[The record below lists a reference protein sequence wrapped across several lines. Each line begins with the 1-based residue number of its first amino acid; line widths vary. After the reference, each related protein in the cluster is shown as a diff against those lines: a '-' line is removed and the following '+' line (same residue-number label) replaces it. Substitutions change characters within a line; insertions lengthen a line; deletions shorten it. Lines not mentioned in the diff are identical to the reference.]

1 MRYFNLPNN
10 NSIIKPSEIAINTIK
25 HNDICFSLV
34 ESLKKNKNK
43 INQIIDEWDK
53 YKKYTNNYEFIH
65 TQIPNTKI
73 SISKYKPLSRS
84 YFKMVEIINT
94 FKLLNKYNNEIK
106 TFHLAE
112 GPGGFIE
119 AIANMRKNKNDS
131 YVGITL
137 INKHSTI
144 PNWNKCKDVMKKHKN
159 IALEYGSDDTG
170 DILSPDN
177 LSYCFQKYKN
187 SMDIITADGGFDFSS
202 DFNNQEKLACN
213 LIFAEICFAI
223 LTQKKGGNFII
234 KFFDIFTLA
243 SVDLLYILSCF
254 YTNIAITKP
263 CTSRTANSEK
273 YIVCENFKFDDTSA
287 YYDTFH
293 NIFSWYD
300 LKKVYIG
307 RLLNSVIP
315 TIYLNKIKEVN
326 YLFGQHQIENI
337 NTTIELI
344 LTKHSSDKIDNL
356 KKKNISRCIDWC
368 SKNGIPY
375 NNIVI

>member
-10 NSIIKPSEIAINTIK
+10 NSIIKPSEIVINTIK

-43 INQIIDEWDK
+43 INQIIDDWDK
-53 YKKYTNNYEFIH
+53 YKKYTNSYEFIH

>member
-10 NSIIKPSEIAINTIK
+10 NSIIKPPEIVINTIK

-43 INQIIDEWDK
+43 INQIIDDWDK
-53 YKKYTNNYEFIH
+53 YKKYTNCYEFIH

-137 INKHSTI
+137 INKNSTI

-159 IALEYGSDDTG
+159 IAIEYGSDDTG

-223 LTQKKGGNFII
+223 LMQKKGGNFII

>member
-10 NSIIKPSEIAINTIK
+10 NSIIKPSEIVINTIK

-53 YKKYTNNYEFIH
+53 YKKYTNSYEFIH